1 VRKSSLAPGDIF
13 RNFLIPAS
21 GTEDRRERFIFEVL
35 EDLAA
40 QNVRYAEPIAY
51 PPFHMTQ
58 GLNVRQVLGAVQ
70 HAMRIIR
77 SGSCWTPGAT

>member
-1 VRKSSLAPGDIF
+1 
-13 RNFLIPAS
+13 LIPAS